1 MNHDLHTGR
10 PERRPVGTIAFPDGA
25 DFAPEM
31 TPAQVGAYSTLALA
45 HIGDGV
51 YELMMRTALCAAGLT
66 AVTDLHRET
75 VRRVNA
81 PAQARAAEA
90 IQSALTDEERAVYKR
105 GPQCEGELGAA
116 ACGCCAVSR
125 GHGARDALWLAVSAR
140 PHAAAARALQQDHGG
155 AVTCQWTQFF
165 CTA

>member
-10 PERRPVGTIAFPDGA
+10 PERRPVGTIAFPDGP

-31 TPAQVGAYSTLALA
+31 TPAHVGAYSTLALA

-51 YELMMRTALCAAGLT
+51 YELMMRTAL
-66 AVTDLHRET
+66 TDLHRET

-90 IQSALTDEERAVYKR
+90 IQPTLTDEERAVYKR
-105 GPQCEGELGAA
+105 GRNAKVNSVPQHADTA
-116 ACGCCAVSR
+116 QY
-125 GHGARDALWLAVSAR
+125 
-140 PHAAAARALQQDHGG
+140 HAATGLETLFGWLYLLGR
-155 AVTCQWTQFF
+155 TQRLRELFSKI
-165 CTA
+165 TEVL

>member
-10 PERRPVGTIAFPDGA
+10 PERRPVGTIAFPVGT

-66 AVTDLHRET
+66 AVTDLHRA
-75 VRRVNA
+75 RAGARGGGNPA
-81 PAQARAAEA
+81 PAH
-90 IQSALTDEERAVYKR
+90 R
-105 GPQCEGELGAA
+105 G
-116 ACGCCAVSR
+116 
-125 GHGARDALWLAVSAR
+125 GARCL
-140 PHAAAARALQQDHGG
+140 
-155 AVTCQWTQFF
+155 
-165 CTA
+165 

>member
-51 YELMMRTALCAAGLT
+51 YEL
-66 AVTDLHRET
+66 
-75 VRRVNA
+75 
-81 PAQARAAEA
+81 
-90 IQSALTDEERAVYKR
+90 TDEERAVYKR
-105 GPQCEGELGAA
+105 GRNAKVNSVPQHADVA
-116 ACGCCAVSR
+116 QY
-125 GHGARDALWLAVSAR
+125 
-140 PHAAAARALQQDHGG
+140 HAATGLETLFGWLYLLGR
-155 AVTCQWTQFF
+155 TQRLRELFSKI
-165 CTA
+165 TEVL